1 MILSYLTVRMIICIA
16 PILLVIY
23 WVLWLNFGTLYK
35 KDAKSLVAAFESR
48 RSDNEFDEHL
58 TYVLKRAKK
67 YDPEACF
74 FLYLVLTDELF
85 NACCEDKYKSFY
97 KTESVSIYN
106 LIEYSKYPLALL
118 KHASDE
124 FCYDRGS
131 IVLRDIL
138 SEAAKSDL
146 KIAKL
151 YYAITALKEGYA
163 LGEFDWKDML
173 IEGCTGLGFLP
184 KDEYL
189 QKWTQC
195 MIMFLKRVILDNFY
209 NELKYYDLLYL
220 FEDCIGKEEGTPA
233 KSSFLKFN
241 YVAEWTSGKEQRKII
256 L

>member
-74 FLYLVLTDELF
+74 FLYLILTDKLF

-97 KTESVSIYN
+97 KTDSVSINN
-106 LIEYSKYPLALL
+106 LITYSKYPLALL

-124 FCYDRGS
+124 YFNKGGR
-131 IVLRDIL
+131 IL
-138 SEAAKSDL
+138 LSEIFSEAAKSDL

-151 YYAITALKEGYA
+151 YCAIITLREGWFMYVN
-163 LGEFDWKDML
+163 DWKDWL

-195 MIMFLKRVILDNFY
+195 MIMFLKLIILKLY
-209 NELKYYDLLYL
+209 RKKLEYYDLLYL
-220 FEDCIGKEEGTPA
+220 FEDCIGKEESILATIPA
-233 KSSFLKFN
+233 MPSFLKFE
-241 YVAEWTSGKEQRKII
+241 YWAEGWEE
-256 L
+256 

>member
-16 PILLVIY
+16 PILLVVI

-74 FLYLVLTDELF
+74 FLYLILTDELF

-97 KTESVSIYN
+97 KTESVSIYDLTN
-106 LIEYSKYPLALL
+106 YSKYPLALL

-124 FCYDRGS
+124 YCYRGN
-131 IVLRDIL
+131 IVLFKDIL
-138 SEAAKSDL
+138 SEAAKSDF
-146 KIAKL
+146 KIANL
-151 YYAITALKEGYA
+151 YYAVIALREGW
-163 LGEFDWKDML
+163 LGWMWKDWL

-195 MIMFLKRVILDNFY
+195 MIMFLKLIILKFFR
-209 NELKYYDLLYL
+209 NELEYHDLLYL
-220 FEDCIGKEEGTPA
+220 FEDCIGKEESIAASIPA
-233 KSSFLKFN
+233 MPSFLEFK
-241 YVAEWTSGKEQRKII
+241 YWAEGWEE
-256 L
+256 

>member
-74 FLYLVLTDELF
+74 FFFFVLTDELF

-97 KTESVSIYN
+97 KTESVSIN
-106 LIEYSKYPLALL
+106 DLITYSKYPLALL

-124 FCYDRGS
+124 YYFEHK
-131 IVLRDIL
+131 VLHVREIL
-138 SEAAKSDL
+138 SEAAKSDF

-151 YYAITALKEGYA
+151 YYAVISLREGWRMYELK
-163 LGEFDWKDML
+163 DWL

-195 MIMFLKRVILDNFY
+195 MIMFLKLIILKLYRNKL
-209 NELKYYDLLYL
+209 EYYDLLYL
-220 FEDCIGKEEGTPA
+220 FEDCIGKEESILATIPA
-233 KSSFLKFN
+233 MPSFLKFK
-241 YVAEWTSGKEQRKII
+241 YWAE
-256 L
+256 

>member
-16 PILLVIY
+16 PILLVVI
-23 WVLWLNFGTLYK
+23 WVLWIRYGYCIYK
-35 KDAKSLVAAFESR
+35 EEAKSLVAAFESR
-48 RSDNEFDEHL
+48 KSDNEFDEHL

-97 KTESVSIYN
+97 KTDSVSIYYLTN
-106 LIEYSKYPLALL
+106 YSKYPLALL

-124 FCYDRGS
+124 YYLRGG
-131 IVLRDIL
+131 ILLVGDIF

-151 YYAITALKEGYA
+151 YYAVLALRGGWPGWK
-163 LGEFDWKDML
+163 WKDML

-195 MIMFLKRVILDNFY
+195 MIMLLKWIILKFFR
-209 NELKYYDLLYL
+209 NELEYYDLLYL
-220 FEDCIGKEEGTPA
+220 FEDCIGKEESILASIPA
-233 KSSFLKFN
+233 MPSFLNFK
-241 YVAEWTSGKEQRKII
+241 Y
-256 L
+256 